1 MRMEAK
7 MERSKKTMHI
17 GDLAQRAG
25 ASIHTIRYYEEE
37 GLLEKPQR
45 SDGRFRLYSNEA
57 VERLKFIRKAQQL
70 GLSLS
75 EIKKII
81 RCSQEGLKPCCSMV
95 KKVFEEKIK
104 EFERKI
110 AELTEMK
117 ANLEKLL
124 AEWIPLSQ
132 AKRRSYAV
140 CPQIEKEPKVKKR
153 R

>member
-1 MRMEAK
+1 MT
-7 MERSKKTMHI
+7 RSKEIIQI
-17 GDLAQRAG
+17 GDLARNTET
-25 ASIHTIRYYEEE
+25 SVHTIRYYEKEH
-37 GLLEKPQR
+37 LLEKSQR
-45 SDGRFRLYSNEA
+45 SDGGFRLYSNEA
-57 VERLKFIRKAQQL
+57 IERLKFIRKAQQF

-81 RCSQEGLKPCCSMV
+81 QCSQEGLKPCCSLV
-95 KKVFEEKIK
+95 KKLFEEKIQ
-104 EFERKI
+104 EFEEKI
-110 AELTEMK
+110 AELTQMK

-124 AEWIPLSQ
+124 SEWIPLTE